1 MASYTRPVRL
11 LAYRVIYILAVLIIV
26 YFSAVQESESAEYR
40 AFQRHYADLFKS
52 IGDTTSLAAEL
63 YSAGLLSRETRK
75 RIYSRT
81 LVESDKMTCELL
93 DATETAIRQDPS
105 NYHKFV
111 EALEKDS
118 SMQHLCGKLRSTCGE
133 CDNVCLSK
141 SKYM

>member
-1 MASYTRPVRL
+1 MLNYRTVRPL
-11 LAYRVIYILAVLIIV
+11 LIFV
-26 YFSAVQESESAEYR
+26 YCVVQETESASSSLESAREYR
-40 AFQRHYADLFKS
+40 SFRRHYADLFKS
-52 IGDTTSLAAEL
+52 IGDPTLLAAEL

-81 LVESDKMTCELL
+81 LVESDKVSELL
-93 DATETAIRQDPS
+93 DATETAIRLDPS

-133 CDNVCLSK
+133 CDNVCLST
-141 SKYM
+141 STDQCMVF